1 MLITF
6 NQMARFKPT
15 TTAKRLK
22 AYYHSQES
30 RPAVFLSYL
39 CLVNV
44 VASLCPTVAKL
55 ETELYREEV
64 RELFFANREVPEIS
78 KYLWRFRR
86 FFTVAEC
93 CDLLKGNVTERV
105 SASQEGEFDN
115 EWAVFGLNQLSIK
128 DIPAEISHR
137 LKAKGQGNPTFS
149 IEYSENLEKSVDSLP
164 QFKVFCY

>member
-6 NQMARFKPT
+6 NQMTRFKPT

-55 ETELYREEV
+55 EVQLYREEV

-105 SASQEGEFDN
+105 SASRV
-115 EWAVFGLNQLSIK
+115 AVFGDEMAFFGLNQLSIK
-128 DIPAEISHR
+128 GFTAVSGNCLNPIR
-137 LKAKGQGNPTFS
+137 KGKHTFS

>member
-55 ETELYREEV
+55 EVQLYREEV

-105 SASQEGEFDN
+105 SASRVAVFGN
-115 EWAVFGLNQLSIK
+115 EMAFFGLNQLSIK
-128 DIPAEISHR
+128 GFTAAVSNTQ
-137 LKAKGQGNPTFS
+137 LTLPTTRR
-149 IEYSENLEKSVDSLP
+149 V
-164 QFKVFCY
+164 